1 MRRHAPRPIS
11 AALSRLGERLEP
23 QSVLAGAQTGWEKT
37 VGAQIAAHCQPAFE
51 RSGTLTVDC
60 ESAVWAAELQM
71 QGPDILA
78 ALNAALGPG
87 RELGALRF
95 RVR

>member
-1 MRRHAPRPIS
+1 MRRHSPRPIS
-11 AALSRLGERLEP
+11 VALSYLGDRLAP
-23 QSVLAGAQTGWEKT
+23 QSALASAQAGWEQA
-37 VGAQIAAHCQPAFE
+37 VGGQIAAHCQPAFE

-71 QGPDILA
+71 QGPEILA
-78 ALNAALGPG
+78 ALNAALAPG
-87 RELGALRF
+87 RELAALRF

>member
-1 MRRHAPRPIS
+1 MRRHSPRPIS
-11 AALSRLGERLEP
+11 AALCHLGDRLAPRTAL
-23 QSVLAGAQTGWEKT
+23 SGAQAAWEQA
-37 VGAQIAAHCQPAFE
+37 VGAQIAAHCAPAFE

-71 QGPDILA
+71 QGPEILA
-78 ALNAALGPG
+78 ALNAALAPDS
-87 RELGALRF
+87 ELAELRF

>member
-1 MRRHAPRPIS
+1 MRRHSPRPIS
-11 AALSRLGERLEP
+11 AALSHLGDRLAP
-23 QSVLAGAQTGWEKT
+23 QSALAVAQAGWERA
-37 VGAQIAAHCQPAFE
+37 VGAQIAAHCAPAFE

-71 QGPDILA
+71 QGPEILT
-78 ALNAALGPG
+78 ALNVALGPG
-87 RELGALRF
+87 RELVALRF

>member
-1 MRRHAPRPIS
+1 MRRSTPRPIS
-11 AALSRLGERLEP
+11 AALSHLGDRLAP
-23 QSVLAGAQTGWEKT
+23 QSALASAQAGWERA
-37 VGAQIAAHCQPAFE
+37 VGAQIAVHCQPAFE

-71 QGPDILA
+71 QGQEILA
-78 ALNAALGPG
+78 ALNAALGPDC
-87 RELGALRF
+87 ELAALRF

>member
-1 MRRHAPRPIS
+1 LA
-11 AALSRLGERLEP
+11 P
-23 QSVLAGAQTGWEKT
+23 QSALAVTQAAWERAL
-37 VGAQIAAHCQPAFE
+37 GSQIAAHCAPAFE

-71 QGPDILA
+71 QAPEMLV

-87 RELGALRF
+87 RELAALRF

>member
-1 MRRHAPRPIS
+1 MRRHSPRPIS
-11 AALSRLGERLEP
+11 AALSHLGDRLAP
-23 QSVLAGAQTGWEKT
+23 QSTLASAQAGWERA
-37 VGAQIAAHCQPAFE
+37 VGGQIAAHCRPVFE

-71 QGPDILA
+71 QGPEILA
-78 ALNAALGPG
+78 ALNGALGPG
-87 RELGALRF
+87 SALAALRF